1 MQLTADQHLL
11 KDLNRMAIVRR
22 LSTRPG
28 QSRAALAE
36 ALQLTK
42 STVSALV
49 KELIAEG
56 WLLERGVVA
65 TGELGRRPTPLF
77 VDPGRLVL
85 LGAELGVDGVQV
97 VATSPAGD
105 VLARAR
111 SPLDAGRDPHLALL
125 RAARLLLQVQ
135 ARLDTPAQ
143 RVIGIGVGLPGGVDE
158 AQGLLH
164 VAPNL
169 GWRDLPAGRLLA
181 EHLRASPLQGVPLF
195 VQNDADAAALG
206 ELEFGGEG
214 AADPLIYLGIGLG
227 VGAGVVVEDRLLTGA
242 HGLAGEIGHMALEI
256 GGPRCSC
263 GRRGCAEA
271 LIGLRA
277 MLPGAEAAGGV
288 HEIQR
293 RLLARQPDT
302 LDAVAGAGRYLGM
315 LLGNLA
321 AAYDPGRIVLGG
333 AAVALGA
340 PFLEAAF
347 HTLERHAGAAGVPPP
362 TVTLSRFGAD
372 AVAVGAAALARY
384 RLTRPLIAAR
394 RLAAAA

>member
-1 MQLTADQHLL
+1 MQFTADQHLL
-11 KDLNRMAIVRR
+11 KDLNRMALVRQ
-22 LSTRPG
+22 LSARPG

-56 WLLERGVVA
+56 WLLERDVVA

-77 VDPGRLVL
+77 IDPGRLVL

-97 VATSPAGD
+97 VATSLAGD

-111 SPLDAGRDPHLALL
+111 SPLDAVRDATLAL
-125 RAARLLLQVQ
+125 ARTAKLLQQVH
-135 ARLDTPAQ
+135 ARLDLASQ
-143 RVIGIGVGLPGGVDE
+143 QVIGIGVGLPGGVDE
-158 AQGLLH
+158 QRGHLH
-164 VAPNL
+164 FAHNL
-169 GWRDLPAGRLLA
+169 GWRDLPAGLLLA
-181 EHLRASPLQGVPLF
+181 EHLRATALQSVPLF

-214 AADPLIYLGIGLG
+214 ASDPLIYLSLGLG
-227 VGAGVVVEDRLLTGA
+227 VGAGIVVEDRLLTGA
-242 HGLAGEIGHMALEI
+242 HGLAGEVGHMVLELD
-256 GGPRCSC
+256 GPRCSC

-271 LIGLRA
+271 VIGFRA
-277 MLPGAEAAGGV
+277 MLPAGEADAGV
-288 HEIQR
+288 AEIQR
-293 RLLARQPDT
+293 RLHAKRAGT
-302 LDAVAGAGRYLGM
+302 ADAVASAGRYLGM
-315 LLGNLA
+315 LLGNLG

-333 AAVALGA
+333 AAVELGA

-347 HTLERHAGAAGVPPP
+347 HALESQAAAAGVAPP